1 MSTSVRIFAPLSRAF
16 LAVAAVGAIATQ
28 ADAQAAGHTGHAT
41 AAAAKPAAS
50 LPAPRQIVDKYVA
63 AIGGRDALLK
73 RSSSVM
79 RGTFEMPAA
88 GLRGDVVGQM
98 AKPNRMD
105 MSITCP
111 GIGEMRSGFD
121 GTTAWSIDPTSGP
134 RVLDGAELAQAQMQ
148 ADFLSALHDEKNY
161 TSMETIEL
169 ADFEGRKAYTLRLV
183 RAGTDTTYEYFDA
196 ETGLMIGSKAT
207 RDTQMGPM
215 TATTVLSNYKDFGGI
230 QMPTT
235 TTVRTMGQEIVM
247 SVTSL
252 EWDKVEPSVFELPAE
267 IKVLVT
273 K

>member
-1 MSTSVRIFAPLSRAF
+1 MSTSVRYFAPLSRAF
-16 LAVAAVGAIATQ
+16 LAAAALGVAAAPAG
-28 ADAQAAGHTGHAT
+28 AQATAHTGHAT
-41 AAAAKPAAS
+41 SSAAKPGAS
-50 LPAPRQIVDKYVA
+50 LPAPRQIVDKYIA
-63 AIGGRDALLK
+63 AIGGRDAVLK
-73 RSSSVM
+73 RSSTSM

-88 GLRGDVVGQM
+88 GLRGEVLGQM
-98 AKPNRMD
+98 AKPNKMV
-105 MSITCP
+105 MSITFP

-134 RVLDGAELAQAQMQ
+134 RVLDGAELAQARIQ
-148 ADFLSALHDEKNY
+148 ADFLAALHDEKSF

-196 ETGLMIGSKAT
+196 ESGLLIGTRAT

-215 TATTVLSNYKDFGGI
+215 TATSVMTNYKDFGGL

-235 TTVRTMGQEIVM
+235 TTVKTMGQEIVM
-247 SVTSL
+247 SVTSI
-252 EWDKVEPSVFELPAE
+252 EWDTVPPDAFELPPE